1 MNLIPDE
8 DASKNFKGKTAMKW
22 DAQKKRYILKK
33 VDREGKVIAEKRNES
48 GQKITKKMKE
58 NKKGEGIYKKW
69 QQKTHLNLQKAGEQE
84 DTKAIEQGKRAVEGR
99 NVMKDFKRRHGSEL
113 YKGTDARSN
122 QPLIDKKK
130 QKFMQKIKETGKK
143 NIKGGGG
150 RKFSDKANKKIV
162 AGARPTRSKM
172 IVKAKS
178 KR

>member
-1 MNLIPDE
+1 MEDYKDSTNFVTNQREETTNTKFNQSSLWGEHEKNFLEDVTMNLIPDE

-84 DTKAIEQGKRAVEGR
+84 DTKAIE
-99 NVMKDFKRRHGSEL
+99 
-113 YKGTDARSN
+113 
-122 QPLIDKKK
+122 
-130 QKFMQKIKETGKK
+130 
-143 NIKGGGG
+143 
-150 RKFSDKANKKIV
+150 
-162 AGARPTRSKM
+162 
-172 IVKAKS
+172 
-178 KR
+178 